1 MKNCIDLSSPFIIIF
16 LVGTILSFLINQ
28 FLEFVDYRQRVKN
41 GGNLPE
47 VLQKIPLAAE
57 TFDSEKLKKI
67 SDYENAKY
75 HVWIPS
81 NICGLILNLV
91 LIIFGFYPFVF
102 EKLCL
107 LTGFPLSIGN
117 SFLCFFLFML
127 LTSIPEEIIGIPFA
141 LYREFVTEKK
151 FGFSN
156 MTFGLWIKD
165 FIKDGILS
173 IILAALLSFV
183 ASIFF
188 VKMPDAWW
196 IVLTTALI
204 VFTLLMQ
211 IIYPK
216 FIAPLFNKFAPL
228 EEGELK
234 EKITALLSNSG
245 FVSDGVFVMDAS
257 KRSGHSNAYFTG
269 FGKSKRIVLF
279 DTLIKSLTCD
289 ELVAVLGH
297 ELGHFKLKHI
307 LKRLIFMIPLEFVLM
322 FVLFKIAQFTNLYA
336 AFGFT
341 TVTAENVAQ
350 VQFVGLFLA
359 LTLYSS
365 ISEIISPLMN
375 LGSRKDEYQADA
387 YAAKLTGHPEDLENA
402 LIKLNSENLSELL
415 PPKIY
420 VFWNFSH
427 PTLIE
432 RIAALEKISKKL

>member
-1 MKNCIDLSSPFIIIF
+1 MCIKVDFSSPFVIIF
-16 LVGTILSFLINQ
+16 VAGTILSFLINQ
-28 FLEFVDYRQRVKN
+28 FLEFVDYRQRVKT
-41 GGNLPE
+41 GGDLPE
-47 VLQKIPLAAE
+47 VLKKISLAVE
-57 TFDSEKLKKI
+57 TFDKEKLKKI

-75 HVWIPS
+75 KVWIPS
-81 NICGLILNLV
+81 NICGLILNLSLV
-91 LIIFGFYPFVF
+91 IFGFYPFVF
-102 EKLCL
+102 EKICI
-107 LTGFPLSIGN
+107 LTNFPLSIGN

-127 LTSIPEEIIGIPFA
+127 ITSIPEEIIGIPFA
-141 LYREFVTEKK
+141 LYREFKTEKK

-165 FIKDGILS
+165 YLKEGIIS

-196 IVLTTALI
+196 IVLTTVLI

-216 FIAPLFNKFAPL
+216 FIAPIFNKFKPL

-234 EKITALLSNSG
+234 DKISALLSNSG

-269 FGKSKRIVLF
+269 FGKTKRIVLY
-279 DTLIKSLTCD
+279 DTLIQSLSCD

-307 LKRLIFMIPLEFVLM
+307 LKKLIFMIPLEFILM
-322 FVLFKIAQFTNLYA
+322 FVLFKTAQFTNLYT
-336 AFGFT
+336 AFGFSS
-341 TVTAENVAQ
+341 VNSGNVSQ

-359 LTLYSS
+359 LNLYSS

-387 YAAKLTGHPEDLENA
+387 YAAKITEHPENLENA

-427 PTLIE
+427 PSLIE
-432 RIAALEKISKKL
+432 RIEALEKLKNKD